1 MNFRRWVVFTF
12 AVHVLVILLDKGA
25 GLILFKLL
33 EDRPELK
40 GAADLLTTLPFIM
53 MAVANLGLAT
63 SSVYFLRR
71 RDFTVEAVS
80 RTTAMVA
87 LVWGGAVAVLAIVAS
102 QTVLPLVKSNWS
114 YDLAYVVPIC
124 LCVPLLLT
132 TSYFNS
138 VQLAVERIRDYNL
151 VHLLASVSF
160 LPLFLLAYWWLDGN
174 VTEGVALGR
183 LASAALVTV
192 ATLWMLRSIARWRP
206 RIDWTFLRAGLRYG
220 WKANL
225 TSVLTYLN
233 HRIDLFLVPFL
244 FLTGAAAVAGLT
256 PLELRDL
263 QLREAAFYSLAV
275 TFAELVWHFP
285 EAMRDLFFS
294 KVAGS
299 SHAEARWMTPAL
311 TRLCLTAA
319 LIGAVFIYLA
329 VDPAM
334 ALLSPSDWSST
345 WSGTVVP
352 AMLLLIPG
360 TVAFTV
366 AKILQNDLAARGHL
380 NHCLVACLLVLTTM
394 LALDWLWIPQDGALG
409 AARASSVAYVAASV
423 YTLIAYRASG
433 GATIRECLVVRA
445 ADWRYVTGV
454 FAAVWSKIRGGGR
467 R

>member
-1 MNFRRWVVFTF
+1 MIFRRWVVFTF
-12 AVHVLVILLDKGA
+12 AIHVLVILLDKGA
-25 GLILFKLL
+25 GLIVFKLL

-40 GAADLLTTLPFIM
+40 GTADLLTTLPFIM
-53 MAVANLGLAT
+53 MAIANLGLAT

-71 RDFTVEAVS
+71 GDFSVESAS

-87 LVWGGAVAVLAIVAS
+87 LVWGGAVALLSIVAS
-102 QTVLPLVKSNWS
+102 QTLLPLIKSNWS

-132 TSYFNS
+132 ISYFNS
-138 VQLAVERIRDYNL
+138 LQLAVERIRDYNL
-151 VHLLASVSF
+151 VHLLASISF
-160 LPLFLLAYWWLDGN
+160 LPLFLLAWWWFDGN
-174 VTEGVALGR
+174 VAAGVAVGR
-183 LASAALVTV
+183 LAAAALVTA
-192 ATLWMLRSIARWRP
+192 ATLWMLRGIARWRP

-244 FLTGAAAVAGLT
+244 FLTGPAAVAGLL
-256 PLELRDL
+256 PLELRDVQL
-263 QLREAAFYSLAV
+263 QEAAFYSLAV

-299 SHAEARWMTPAL
+299 THDEARWMTPAL
-311 TRLCLTAA
+311 TRLCLAA
-319 LIGAVFIYLA
+319 AFIGAVLIYFA

-334 ALLSPSDWSST
+334 ALLSPQEWGPT

-360 TVAFTV
+360 TVAFAV
-366 AKILQNDLAARGHL
+366 AKILQNDLAARGRL
-380 NHCLVACLLVLTTM
+380 DQCLVACLISLVAM
-394 LALDWLWIPQDGALG
+394 LVLDWLWIPADGALG
-409 AARASSVAYVAASV
+409 AARASSIAYGAASAYLLVAYR
-423 YTLIAYRASG
+423 LSG
-433 GATIRECLVVRA
+433 GAPIRECLIVRSS
-445 ADWRYVTGV
+445 DWRYVTGV
-454 FAAVWSKIRGGGR
+454 LQAVWEKVRGGR